1 MSKTDFKK
9 LCRQI
14 LNKIADYEMEML
26 FKHFDQARKG
36 TVTKD
41 EFLAAF
47 ESQVKDVTF
56 QCNIEDII
64 KPLATKL
71 RKFNKT
77 IGKIFQ
83 EYDNNNNGK
92 LSAEE
97 IKHAMKVCVQMN
109 LGEHEVSLLR
119 NYFTNKWRSPEI
131 NASQFEQLLKTPFKR
146 QFNDKTAKT
155 SLNDLKNKFDQLA
168 SQKVTAQSLMQE
180 YNSEKTSM
188 INLFN
193 FKTAINSLKVL
204 S

>member
-1 MSKTDFKK
+1 
-9 LCRQI
+9 
-14 LNKIADYEMEML
+14 MEML

-97 IKHAMKVCVQMN
+97 IKHAMKVCV
-109 LGEHEVSLLR
+109 
-119 NYFTNKWRSPEI
+119 
-131 NASQFEQLLKTPFKR
+131 
-146 QFNDKTAKT
+146 
-155 SLNDLKNKFDQLA
+155 
-168 SQKVTAQSLMQE
+168 
-180 YNSEKTSM
+180 
-188 INLFN
+188 
-193 FKTAINSLKVL
+193 
-204 S
+204 